1 MGAWGTGIF
10 QDDTASD
17 IREDYKNHL
26 GNGLS
31 GPEATARILAEYK
44 SSLDDPHEAPVVA
57 GLPRPAQKHGRLW
70 NPETLAH
77 ALQVIDSGS
86 DLRRWESNAGDF
98 AKRRAVL
105 EKLRVQITSPQ
116 PEAKK
121 VRKQVIT
128 TCGWPVGAL
137 IAYRMNSGNLA
148 IIHVI
153 GYHTDKGGTNPVCE
167 LLDWTGTIIPTEE
180 MLRTAGL
187 KESNPADRHKIRRFM
202 IFRLDKKAAKR
213 IERLEFTLEPLQ
225 ERVPPISAILWKQR
239 DEFLKRW
246 FLMEWEKSR
255 VQSRHLHNHPL
266 KHAGRQQATH
276 DQRHPR
282 IFANRVTQLRSWCVE
297 DAGDQIG
304 DHLRIGSVLCAL
316 DQYGCASVRRVPHW
330 SIADPASWRSLSHCA
345 SICRSQTS
353 RVRPALP

>member
-17 IREDYKNHL
+17 LRDDYKNHL

-31 GPEATARILAEYK
+31 GSEAAARILAEYK
-44 SSLDDPHEAPVVA
+44 SSLDDPHEAPVVWLA
-57 GLPRPAQKHGRLW
+57 LSAVQWKHGRLE
-70 NPETLAH
+70 PETLEH

-121 VRKQVIT
+121 VRKQIIA
-128 TCGWPVGAL
+128 TCDWPVGTL
-137 IAYRMNSGNLA
+137 IAYRMDSGNLA

-225 ERVPPISAILWKQR
+225 ERVPPITAVFWKQM
-239 DEFLKRW
+239 DHFLKRW
-246 FLMEWEKSR
+246 FLME
-255 VQSRHLHNHPL
+255 
-266 KHAGRQQATH
+266 
-276 DQRHPR
+276 
-282 IFANRVTQLRSWCVE
+282 
-297 DAGDQIG
+297 
-304 DHLRIGSVLCAL
+304 
-316 DQYGCASVRRVPHW
+316 
-330 SIADPASWRSLSHCA
+330 
-345 SICRSQTS
+345 
-353 RVRPALP
+353 